1 MQEEEKL
8 IQKAQRGEKEAFG
21 ELYDKYFP
29 KIYRF
34 ILLKVSKRP
43 DAEDLSHQV
52 FLSAW
57 RNIYTYESRGFP
69 FSSWLY
75 RIAHNSVIDFYRTKR
90 EYVDIEL
97 VSTERMSV
105 DPEMEHLFDEKTE
118 LSLVKKM
125 LAKLKEDE
133 QTVLIMK
140 FVDELSNK
148 EVAEA
153 LGKSEGA
160 VRVMQHRAL
169 KQLKKYVEDSYETEY

>member
-8 IQKAQRGEKEAFG
+8 IQKAQKGEQNAFG

-34 ILLKVSKRP
+34 IFLKVSKRP

-57 RNIYTYESRGFP
+57 RNIHTYESRGFP

-75 RIAHNSVIDFYRTKR
+75 RIAHNSVIDFYRTR
-90 EYVDIEL
+90 RDHLDIEL
-97 VSTERMSV
+97 VSAERMST
-105 DPEMEHLFDEKTE
+105 DPEMERIFDEGE
-118 LSLVKKM
+118 EVSLVKKM
-125 LAKLKEDE
+125 LGRLREDE
-133 QTVLIMK
+133 QTVLIMR
-140 FVDELSNK
+140 FVEELSNK
-148 EVAEA
+148 EIAQA
-153 LGKSEGA
+153 LDKSEGA

-169 KQLKKYVEDSYETEY
+169 KQLRKNVEEEYETNY